1 VDGVVPVLLG
11 GGAILLAG
19 LAFAL
24 ARRFGW
30 GIGLL
35 LPGLALAGAMIR
47 QSMPLGHAEEA
58 MGRGIEI
65 FVLWLPLVVLTLVG
79 AGLGLWLRRKARR
92 G

>member
-1 VDGVVPVLLG
+1 MDAVVPLLLG
-11 GGAILLAG
+11 GGAVLLAG

-24 ARRFGW
+24 ARRFGTVV
-30 GIGLL
+30 GLI
-35 LPGLALAGAMIR
+35 LPGLALTGAMIR

-58 MGRGIEI
+58 MGRGIEM